1 MFLRIKINNHIY
13 MKLFNFNPFY
23 WIAGFILAICI
34 PFTAHARVVI
44 SEVLWV
50 GSHVST
56 ADEWIELTSD
66 ESIDISDWFITTLS
80 SSGEKEMIRFP
91 SGTFI
96 SMGQFIVISNYASV
110 DSAVDI
116 NPDFVTSA
124 VSLPN
129 TKLLL
134 SLYNSSGAL
143 IDQVDDSVG
152 APYAG
157 GKDSGSGTF
166 MSMEKIDVFGEN
178 DKSNWMTAQTS
189 NGIDVS
195 APVLGTP
202 GYTNGSFIIEVPII
216 GPSSSS
222 SLESNSSGS
231 VVSLESSS
239 GSSSL
244 SDVSSSHSYSS
255 SSASSSIISS
265 FATSTAA
272 VIIPKVRISEVLANP
287 KGKDDLE
294 WIELINQES
303 HPVTINGWILKVG
316 KKEYELTQEDVFMNG
331 VILFYKEKT
340 KLSLRNAGDI
350 VELWSGSLL
359 IDELE
364 YPETD
369 EDISYGILYGT
380 TYPLCFPTPGTP
392 NTKID
397 QHVAISVQSGFTK
410 GEGKVALNL
419 QAKALDGSLNI
430 VTCEWQYSDGFT
442 NYSCNP
448 PSHTFDTVGRFWIE
462 LRTYN
467 MCGDYSLDTLRGEVT
482 EKGGASSS
490 LNSSSSFHSSISST
504 SSSSL
509 YSSSAEILEYDF
521 IPTISE
527 IFPSPNVG
535 DLEWIEL
542 FNPHP
547 QQLDLTNWQLD
558 DIAGGGSKAWTIPP
572 ELGLISS
579 GSYLIFERDVTKLA
593 LNNTGDDVRLID
605 PNGDERL
612 RVSFNA
618 IKRGE
623 SYIPNLDCVSK
634 APTKGQDNSC
644 INNLYNSSSK
654 SVNHVSKNSIS
665 PKSKIPFLK
674 TIYENIV
681 PSESTGSK
689 ITMSPIFSQLQAQA
703 AQSADVVAEESDM
716 SFPFELLFFAVF
728 VLPGWFLMG
737 RG

>member
-1 MFLRIKINNHIY
+1 
-13 MKLFNFNPFY
+13 
-23 WIAGFILAICI
+23 
-34 PFTAHARVVI
+34 
-44 SEVLWV
+44 
-50 GSHVST
+50 
-56 ADEWIELTSD
+56 
-66 ESIDISDWFITTLS
+66 
-80 SSGEKEMIRFP
+80 
-91 SGTFI
+91 
-96 SMGQFIVISNYASV
+96 
-110 DSAVDI
+110 
-116 NPDFVTSA
+116 
-124 VSLPN
+124 LPN

-202 GYTNGSFIIEVPII
+202 SYTNGSFVIELPIIES
-216 GPSSSS
+216 SSSS

-231 VVSLESSS
+231 VVSLGTSS
-239 GSSSL
+239 GSSSS
-244 SDVSSSHSYSS
+244 SDVSSMSSYS
-255 SSASSSIISS
+255 SSASSSIITVIT
-265 FATSTAA
+265 TSTAA
-272 VIIPKVRISEVLANP
+272 VVIPSIRISEVLANP

-294 WIELINQES
+294 WIELISEDPN
-303 HPVTINGWILKVG
+303 PVFISGWTLRVG
-316 KKEYELTQEDVFMNG
+316 KKEYELTQDDVLTNG
-331 VILFYKEKT
+331 LLLLDKEKT

-380 TYPLCFPTPGTP
+380 TYPLCFPTPGKM

-430 VTCEWQYSDGFT
+430 VTCEWQYSDGYT

-462 LRTYN
+462 LRAQN
-467 MCGDYSLDTLRGEVT
+467 MCGDKSLDTLRGEVT
-482 EKGGASSS
+482 EKDVSSS
-490 LNSSSSFHSSISST
+490 SSNSSSSFQSSISSV
-504 SSSSL
+504 SSSV
-509 YSSSAEILEYDF
+509 EIFEYDF
-521 IPTISE
+521 VPTISE
-527 IFPSPNVG
+527 IFPSPKKG
-535 DLEWIEL
+535 DLEWIEI

-547 QQLDLTNWQLD
+547 FEIDLTNWQLD
-558 DIAGGGSKAWTIPP
+558 DIAEGGSKAWTISP

-579 GSYLIFERDVTKLA
+579 GSYALFYRDVTKLA
-593 LNNTGDDVRLID
+593 LNNNGDDVRLID
-605 PNGDERL
+605 PNGEERFIT
-612 RVSFNA
+612 SYKK
-618 IKRGE
+618 IKSDQ
-623 SYIPNLDCVSK
+623 SYIPDLNCVSNT
-634 APTKGQDNSC
+634 PTPLK
-644 INNLYNSSSK
+644 NNICLQASVSSS
-654 SVNHVSKNSIS
+654 VSSSSYSNRAKIS
-665 PKSKIPFLK
+665 KPKSGIANIPFLK
-674 TIYENIV
+674 TVYENIV
-681 PSESTGSK
+681 PNESTGSK

-703 AQSADVVAEESDM
+703 AQPADVVAEEYDM